1 MVTDANLASIVSEM
15 RLVRNDLQR
24 VEVKAAVGKLPKTVP
39 ESVSALTNGS
49 GGVVILGLSESE
61 GFAPAPGFDAHA
73 AFDALAGLCADKLT
87 PPIRPDIRIAPFEG
101 ALVVVA
107 EIPETAPISKP
118 CYVTERGMYRGS
130 FIRTGDGD
138 RLLSQYE
145 IDRLLEEK
153 TQPRHDLDIVEGAT
167 MADLDPDLVAAVLR
181 RQRELHPR
189 IFARLSDEDAL
200 AALNVTTET
209 PDGGAAIT
217 LAGLLALGT
226 YPQHFFPRLTVTFAA
241 FPGVDKA
248 QADGVK
254 FADSQSMA
262 GPIPAVLLDTVAAV
276 RRNMR
281 IGGVLVDGLRF
292 DLPDYPPDAV
302 REAVCNA
309 LMHRDYSPMGRGAQV
324 QVNMY
329 ADRLEVLSPGGL
341 YGPVTVDLLGTA
353 GASATRNQHLSVLL
367 ETTPY
372 AEGGFVAENRGTGF
386 RLMEV
391 ELAAAGM
398 RPPEVV
404 DRPSLF
410 ALTFRKRDSSGDK
423 GAAVDAEVDAEVEE
437 DCRRAGRGL
446 DPGSHRDVGHNT
458 SRGEVSGA
466 NQAEGRADTLQAIVA
481 AMRRLGDAR
490 TSDVAKTAGI
500 PRSTAAY
507 GIRRLLEQGV
517 LEAAGPGDASKNSP
531 TRSYRL
537 AGAR

>member
-1 MVTDANLASIVSEM
+1 MVTDEILASIISEM

-24 VEVKAAVGKLPKTVP
+24 VEVKAAVGKLPKTMP

-49 GGVVILGLSESE
+49 GGVVILGLSESN
-61 GFAPAPGFDAHA
+61 GFASAPGFDAHA

-118 CYVTERGMYRGS
+118 CYVTERGMYCGS

-138 RLLSQYE
+138 RLLSPYE

-153 TQPRHDLDIVEGAT
+153 TQPKHDLDIVEGAT
-167 MADLDPDLVAAVLR
+167 MADLDPDLVAAALR

-200 AALNVTTET
+200 AALNVTVRA
-209 PDGGAAIT
+209 PDGGTAVT

-241 FPGVDKA
+241 FPGIDKA
-248 QADGVK
+248 QVDGVK

-281 IGGVLVDGLRF
+281 VGGVLVDGLRF
-292 DLPDYPPDAV
+292 DLPDYPLDAV

-353 GASATRNQHLSVLL
+353 GASATRNQHLSELL

-391 ELAAAGM
+391 ELESAGM
-398 RPPEVV
+398 KPPEVV

-410 ALTFRKRDSSGDK
+410 TLTFRKREAPGDP
-423 GAAVDAEVDAEVEE
+423 EE
-437 DCRRAGRGL
+437 KTATGIEEGCRRAGCEFVAGPEQPTRRNAG
-446 DPGSHRDVGHNT
+446 R
-458 SRGEVSGA
+458 REVSGA
-466 NQAEGRADTLQAIVA
+466 GQAESRVDTLQAIIA
-481 AMRRLGDAR
+481 AIRHLGDAR
-490 TSDVAKTAGI
+490 TSDIAKIAGI

-507 GIRRLLEQGV
+507 GIRKLLERGV
-517 LEAAGPGDASKNSP
+517 VEATGPNDTPKNSP
-531 TRSYRL
+531 TRAYRL
-537 AGAR
+537 SGAQ